1 MTQLDIGIEGV
12 HPFDEHPFKA
22 TNHGAAGSLNSSLEY
37 IGRASIPNTGVV
49 AQRYATAVAEE
60 STIIDKEFDE
70 ALTLPF
76 GI

>member
-12 HPFDEHPFKA
+12 HPFEPQSTKA
-22 TNHGAAGSLNSSLEY
+22 TNHGAPGSLNSSLEQ
-37 IGRASIPNTGVV
+37 IGRASIPKIGVV
-49 AQRYATAVAEE
+49 AQRYPRAVAEE

-70 ALTLPF
+70 AVTLPL